1 MMDHPKPL
9 IELLDELRVQLGPED
24 SISICLDGSQRRCTR
39 RCPGPCELGSVCLE
53 IEADDPRS
61 SKEIAELLT
70 SPN

>member
-24 SISICLDGSQRRCTR
+24 SISICLDGSQDRCTR

-61 SKEIAELLT
+61 SEDIAELLT
-70 SPN
+70 SPK

>member
-1 MMDHPKPL
+1 MKTEAKPL
-9 IELLDELRVQLGPED
+9 VELLEELRAQLGPED
-24 SISICLDGSQRRCTR
+24 SIALCRDGSQRRCTR

-61 SKEIAELLT
+61 SQEIAGLLT